1 LTTQV
6 PFGCRCC
13 HELCFDNNFHLH
25 FGIKTP
31 DICVVS
37 HDNQERWPLVNNE
50 KRKRKEGSDQRNL
63 AFRARK
69 SEGRN
74 KERQDGG
81 LRVNRL

>member
-1 LTTQV
+1 
-6 PFGCRCC
+6 
-13 HELCFDNNFHLH
+13 
-25 FGIKTP
+25 
-31 DICVVS
+31 
-37 HDNQERWPLVNNE
+37 VNNE